1 MNRQDIIDELFEL
14 RTMQESCI
22 NTSGDIRDICHNC
35 PVRDSCDKFF
45 VTTPEHL
52 VKVLDEAIE
61 ILREIKE

>member
-22 NTSGDIRDICHNC
+22 NTRGDMCHIC
-35 PVRDSCDKFF
+35 PVKDSCDKFF
-45 VTTPEHL
+45 ISSPEHL

>member
-22 NTSGDIRDICHNC
+22 NTPGDMCHNC
-35 PVRDSCDKFF
+35 PVKDSCDKFF
-45 VTTPEHL
+45 ISSPEHL